1 MATVLGGS
9 GVFTGPTRAQLQ
21 QSNAQIAQQG
31 LSGFASSAATERSLI
46 EAKRQAIDAE
56 IWKYAQDYGAQMG
69 VPAASAFDDP
79 NFRAFA
85 VQKYGNVLG
94 GLFGI
99 GGQARAQGQ
108 VDALGRMD
116 TGQLAAQ
123 QDVERQFRS
132 GNLSLGQEV
141 QSTIDQD
148 QVNQYLASLKQAGPP
163 QPAPAPVAPGQT
175 PPPAPGTTPPPA
187 TGTPVDGKVGSG
199 AYTVGMQGIPPTS
212 PGNPLAAT
220 PEGFQRGEGPTGS
233 RTQRDA
239 INNASTSL
247 LLSSKNREE
256 YGINLQKFMSG
267 EFTADELYRMAQAY
281 AQPKDPKT
289 GMVRPDS
296 GNYVI
301 AKAAM
306 DAADIM
312 SSGEISRQALPF
324 IPEAKRAE
332 IMRSKTT
339 PAAAPASGSPS
350 GVGAGTSAAAPAPAP
365 AARTAA
371 PAAPAKIPEPTQAD
385 RDAALS
391 QLVNGPQGAAYK
403 AAGWDEKIKM
413 SEANLQSYMQ
423 NKYGGSAAA
432 PAASTTTPAPD
443 STSGDT
449 PDGFRAWVRKNRP
462 DITGVAATGADLR
475 NRPGNENLYAE
486 YKKSLGSPATPA
498 STTGAT
504 PSSSLDVAR
513 KLGLSAE
520 EVAAINKAGSAEPG
534 SMSSA
539 EYALYRRGMEKIKN
553 AAVKE
558 TRTTKLE
565 IKPGMENDPYVQD
578 AVRLYGIMDPN
589 GPYAKDPRT
598 VQLTENLASL
608 AIQGKKAEMERNL
621 AAAGLDRAQAEVV
634 KGNAMASSVL
644 AEAEMMK
651 AQNENLK
658 NLMTALDSSVK
669 PLFENYSKELSTAKN
684 ETEVESVKKKYADLL
699 SNDPVFKG
707 VYDVY
712 VDILKKRGGDQYQ
725 VNLKEVL
732 IDKYFFGINVGQ
744 ESAGKVASVN
754 TGATGQ
760 DPTGGLT
767 ITDAGNAYLQSRGI
781 TP

>member
-1 MATVLGGS
+1 MVNVVGGS
-9 GVFTGPTRAQLQ
+9 GAFSGPTGAQYQ
-21 QSNAQIAQQG
+21 QAGVNALADAGAQQRA
-31 LSGFASSAATERSLI
+31 FR
-46 EAKRQAIDAE
+46 EAKRQAIESE

-99 GGQARAQGQ
+99 GGQARAEGQ

-141 QSTIDQD
+141 QRTIDPD
-148 QVNQYLASLKQAGPP
+148 QVNQYLASLKEAGPP

-175 PPPAPGTTPPPA
+175 PAPAAPAAPVAPGPGPGQLGQSITPAGTAAVTPAVGAPIAVAPMTPEQIAAAAYDPEAAGFQGALGKTNEELLKAQEDAVIAKWGYDPA
-187 TGTPVDGKVGSG
+187 TGQMKVENYGSPKAPISDIQKAANDPSNPV
-199 AYTVGMQGIPPTS
+199 AMRAAQRI
-212 PGNPLAAT
+212 LAA
-220 PEGFQRGEGPTGS
+220 
-233 RTQRDA
+233 
-239 INNASTSL
+239 NKL
-247 LLSSKNREE
+247 
-256 YGINLQKFMSG
+256 
-267 EFTADELYRMAQAY
+267 
-281 AQPKDPKT
+281 
-289 GMVRPDS
+289 
-296 GNYVI
+296 
-301 AKAAM
+301 
-306 DAADIM
+306 
-312 SSGEISRQALPF
+312 
-324 IPEAKRAE
+324 
-332 IMRSKTT
+332 
-339 PAAAPASGSPS
+339 APAGGSPS
-350 GVGAGTSAAAPAPAP
+350 GVGAGTP
-365 AARTAA
+365 
-371 PAAPAKIPEPTQAD
+371 
-385 RDAALS
+385 
-391 QLVNGPQGAAYK
+391 
-403 AAGWDEKIKM
+403 
-413 SEANLQSYMQ
+413 
-423 NKYGGSAAA
+423 AAA
-432 PAASTTTPAPD
+432 PAASTTTPAPA
-443 STSGDT
+443 STNP
-449 PDGFRAWVRKNRP
+449 PDPNSLDLATLQTFWDKMYKEKKVSNPRASEESMRKL
-462 DITGVAATGADLR
+462 VADNPGSYSRLMGGAA
-475 NRPGNENLYAE
+475 PAE
-486 YKKSLGSPATPA
+486 TTPA

-520 EVAAINKAGSAEPG
+520 EVAAINKAGSADPG

-634 KGNAMASSVL
+634 KGNAMASAVM

-684 ETEVESVKKKYADLL
+684 EKEVESVKKKYADIL
-699 SNDPVFKG
+699 SNDPAFKG

-712 VDILKKRGGDQYQ
+712 VDLLKKRGGDQYQ
-725 VNLKEVL
+725 VNLEEVL
-732 IDKYFFGINVGQ
+732 IDKYFFGIKVGQ

-754 TGATGQ
+754 TGNGGQ

-767 ITDAGNAYLQSRGI
+767 VSSEAEAAMQNNRW
-781 TP
+781 